1 MTENRAAVLV
11 RLSPSLKSRLLEIAK
26 REHRSLSKQV
36 EFLLERSLESQSS
49 AELSFAMKSSSGEPS
64 DRVSNALK
72 DRHLKKQS

>member
-1 MTENRAAVLV
+1 MMENRAAVLV

-36 EFLLERSLESQSS
+36 EFLLERSLESQSP
-49 AELSFAMKSSSGEPS
+49 AELSFATKSSSGEPS

-72 DRHLKKQS
+72 DRRVKKQS